1 VFENFTVWLEEV
13 ARAAPGRRALVWH
26 GGAMTFEELERRVA
40 RCARALAVRGIHAGD
55 RIAVAMPNGWPFVV
69 AFLGGLKLG
78 ATVAP
83 LNPLL
88 TAHELAT
95 ITADL
100 APVLVVTELP
110 DGGGQLPAP
119 RPLASPAL
127 ILYTS
132 GSSGRPK
139 GSVFSHEA
147 LTVANRSWAG
157 PVLAL
162 APGDVVLGVL
172 PFAHSFGLNGALLA
186 PLLAGATVALLE
198 RFTPEAVIETV
209 HALGVTVFP
218 GVATMF
224 RRVLD
229 SPAFA
234 PAHLTSLR
242 LAVSGAAP
250 CPWELAREWRE
261 RTGVRLLRGYGM
273 TELFRPISYLADDP
287 IETPGAIGRAVP
299 GVELRIVDD
308 TGVAVPA
315 GDVGELHVKTP
326 ARLQDYLN
334 ARDGLTAL
342 FDDGWFR
349 TGDLARIDDGLVSI
363 VGRKKD
369 LILRGGYSVSP
380 LEVEAVLLT
389 HPAVGEAAVV
399 GRPHADLGEEVVAF
413 VALRP
418 RASAQPEELIAH
430 CARHLAAFKCPRQ
443 VRLVDAL
450 PRGATGKVQKWRLG
464 EE

>member
-1 VFENFTVWLEEV
+1 
-13 ARAAPGRRALVWH
+13 
-26 GGAMTFEELERRVA
+26 
-40 RCARALAVRGIHAGD
+40 
-55 RIAVAMPNGWPFVV
+55 
-69 AFLGGLKLG
+69 
-78 ATVAP
+78 
-83 LNPLL
+83 
-88 TAHELAT
+88 
-95 ITADL
+95 
-100 APVLVVTELP
+100 
-110 DGGGQLPAP
+110 
-119 RPLASPAL
+119 
-127 ILYTS
+127 
-132 GSSGRPK
+132 
-139 GSVFSHEA
+139 
-147 LTVANRSWAG
+147 
-157 PVLAL
+157 
-162 APGDVVLGVL
+162 
-172 PFAHSFGLNGALLA
+172 
-186 PLLAGATVALLE
+186 
-198 RFTPEAVIETV
+198 
-209 HALGVTVFP
+209 
-218 GVATMF
+218 
-224 RRVLD
+224 
-229 SPAFA
+229 
-234 PAHLTSLR
+234 
-242 LAVSGAAP
+242 
-250 CPWELAREWRE
+250 
-261 RTGVRLLRGYGM
+261 
-273 TELFRPISYLADDP
+273 
-287 IETPGAIGRAVP
+287 
-299 GVELRIVDD
+299 VDD

-342 FDDGWFR
+342 FGDGWFR